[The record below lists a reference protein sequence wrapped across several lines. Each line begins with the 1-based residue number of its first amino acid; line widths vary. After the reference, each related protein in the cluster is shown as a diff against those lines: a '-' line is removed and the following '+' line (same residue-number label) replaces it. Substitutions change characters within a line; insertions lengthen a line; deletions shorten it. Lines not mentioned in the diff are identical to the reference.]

1 MKIVIINGEGRVG
14 KDTFVHFCSQI
25 DPYIVYGVSI
35 IDEVKAGAVHFN
47 WDREDKSEKARK
59 FLSDLK
65 DAWEE
70 FNDGPYETVKWR
82 IGLIEQIHEFQKNL
96 DKVIVFIHSREPDD
110 IERFV
115 NDYKAITLT
124 IDVADVETVDE
135 EIEVETETADDIVY
149 ETNSDKGT
157 NENQT
162 INVNYQFGHNNFN
175 NIGSLT
181 FIDKD

>member
-47 WDREDKSEKARK
+47 WNREDKSEKARK

-115 NDYKAITLT
+115 NDYKAITLL
-124 IDVADVETVDE
+124 IRRP
-135 EIEVETETADDIVY
+135 EVEGQFHNHADSEVY
-149 ETNSDKGT
+149 EWGYDYII
-157 NENQT
+157 ENRDLT
-162 INVNYQFGHNNFN
+162 EFKE
-175 NIGSLT
+175 SAMT
-181 FIDKD
+181 FINAIMEDKE